1 MFRRSLAVRYK
12 ALFLEP
18 EYIQQKVQDAESKG
32 IFPKDPTLKDFLR
45 SKPACLV
52 TLRMLWQF
60 ARDHSAADCRSFLE
74 NYVVGGKD
82 EGLTESCVRESCGL
96 KVEKQTED
104 PQALQLRTHS
114 TEHAEDTSHLAQEAS
129 AKAAKLV
136 LQKQSDEIV
145 GWMIKATKDWCTAY
159 QIKFCQGKHAWTGF
173 SRQDADAVLKAF
185 RKTSSW

>member
-96 KVEKQTED
+96 KVKKQTED
-104 PQALQLRTHS
+104 PQALHISRRRP
-114 TEHAEDTSHLAQEAS
+114 
-129 AKAAKLV
+129 
-136 LQKQSDEIV
+136 LQKLQS
-145 GWMIKATKDWCTAY
+145 W
-159 QIKFCQGKHAWTGF
+159 FCRNRAMKLSAG
-173 SRQDADAVLKAF
+173 
-185 RKTSSW
+185 